1 LIGLLAAGLGLLIVS
16 VVLATLFGG
25 VPLALREAITG
36 DGPDAKILWKLRLP
50 RVLLGGLVGMAL
62 CVSGASL
69 QALLQNPLADPFVLG
84 VSGGAAAGATG
95 ALLIAELIHLHPGSG
110 SSSSILAGFLG
121 AILAAWLVRRIASRA
136 GRISSAAALLA
147 GAVLNSLAGALVL
160 LAQLAL
166 SPERGQQI
174 LLWLAGS
181 IGYQPPGIL
190 WASAIAIGG
199 GSLGLIALAGRLRL
213 LALGGEEAAQL
224 GVDVALTVR
233 LTLAGAALV
242 VAAAVG
248 VSGLVGFVGLLVP
261 HLLRLWLGP
270 DQRLLLPASALFGA
284 SFLIAADALGRLLFL
299 PTGIEPP
306 VGAITALLGGPL
318 FLWLLRR
325 SLEAET

>member
-1 LIGLLAAGLGLLIVS
+1 
-16 VVLATLFGG
+16 
-25 VPLALREAITG
+25 
-36 DGPDAKILWKLRLP
+36 
-50 RVLLGGLVGMAL
+50 MAL
-62 CVSGASL
+62 CVSGSSL

-95 ALLIAELIHLHPGSG
+95 ALLLGELLRFQLF
-110 SSSSILAGFLG
+110 SSSGNGSTIVAGFFG
-121 AILAAWLVRRIASRA
+121 AMLAAWLVRRIASRA
-136 GRISSAAALLA
+136 GRISGAAALLA

-181 IGYQPPGIL
+181 LGYQPPAVL
-190 WASAIAIGG
+190 LASAIGIGG
-199 GSLGLIALAGRLRL
+199 GCLGLVLLGGRLRL
-213 LALGGEEAAQL
+213 LALGAEEAAQL
-224 GVDVALTVR
+224 GVDVRVSVR
-233 LTLAGAALV
+233 LTLVCSALV
-242 VAAAVG
+242 VAAAVA

-284 SFLIAADALGRLLFL
+284 GFLIMADASGRLLFL

-306 VGAITALLGGPL
+306 VGAITALLGGPI

-325 SLEAET
+325 SLEVEA